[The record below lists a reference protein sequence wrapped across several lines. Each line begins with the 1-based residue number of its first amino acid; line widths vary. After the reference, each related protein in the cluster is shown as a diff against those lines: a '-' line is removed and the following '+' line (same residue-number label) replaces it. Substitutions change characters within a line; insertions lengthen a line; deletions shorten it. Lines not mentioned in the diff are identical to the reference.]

1 VIPTPMAH
9 PQEAAPSRG
18 PMFKW
23 WLATAVILGAITM
36 DFGGNVLNVAIP
48 KMMTSFGVSLD
59 KIQWVLTGY
68 VVARAVFMPTVGWL
82 GGWIGQRNLYLLSLL
97 FVVGSSVFG
106 GAAWNLESL
115 IIFRVLQ
122 GIGAGPLQAIGLVI
136 LFENFPPHQRGLA
149 VGLVFIGYSIGAAIA
164 YLLGGYLIEHYS
176 WRAMFYLAAPPGVL
190 SLVMGFWML
199 PNDRGRRS
207 GAIDYWGLI
216 FMSLCLSTLLLALTQ
231 GRRQGWDSLYIRT
244 LFAIAGPS
252 FLVFILI
259 EMSTRTPVIHLALY
273 RNLAFTMAS
282 LASCLNSMSIHSMQ
296 FLTALF
302 LQQIL
307 GLDALQTGVIIL
319 PSMLLSGVMGPVCG
333 ALSDRMNPR
342 LPVLVGFAGMAGLF
356 YAMSYAN
363 AFTTTLAM
371 TLIMIGMRLAL
382 NLIHTPL
389 TRMAMGALRAG
400 EVREGTG
407 LEGVVRGI
415 GGAFGVALTGV
426 ILEMRH
432 AWHFGRLV
440 DEHRLASI
448 DVIRV
453 MEGVRGLLGQHGAVG
468 HAIEVQAR
476 SWLHLEVDRAAR
488 IGAFQDSLL
497 LLTLLQVLALIPT
510 LLIRSARRGD
520 AAQPAKSEAN

>member
-1 VIPTPMAH
+1 LL
-9 PQEAAPSRG
+9 
-18 PMFKW
+18 KW
-23 WLATAVILGAITM
+23 WVAAAVILGAITM

-68 VVARAVFMPTVGWL
+68 VVARAVLMPAVGWL
-82 GGWIGQRNLYLLSLL
+82 GGWIGQRDLYLLSLL
-97 FVVGSSVFG
+97 FVVGSSVLG

-115 IIFRVLQ
+115 IFFRVLQ

-136 LFENFPPHQRGLA
+136 LFEQFPPHQRGLA

-176 WRAMFYLAAPPGVL
+176 WRAMFYLAAPPGIL
-190 SLVMGFWML
+190 SLLMAVWIL
-199 PNDRGRRS
+199 PNDRGQRS
-207 GAIDYWGLI
+207 GAIDYWGLL
-216 FMSLCLSTLLLALTQ
+216 FMSLCLSTFLLALTQ
-231 GRRQGWDSLYIRT
+231 GRRHGWDSSYIRM

-252 FLVFILI
+252 FLIFILI
-259 EMSTRTPVIHLALY
+259 EIYARAPVIHLALY
-273 RNLAFTMAS
+273 RNMAFTMAS

-319 PSMLLSGVMGPVCG
+319 PSMLLSGVMGPIGG

-342 LPVLVGFAGMAGLF
+342 IPVLIGFAGMAWLF

-363 AFTTTLAM
+363 ESTTTLTM
-371 TLIMIGMRLAL
+371 TLIIIGMRVAL

-389 TRMAMGALRAG
+389 TRMAMGALQAN

-415 GGAFGVALTGV
+415 GGSFGVALTGV
-426 ILEMRH
+426 ILEVRH
-432 AWHFGRLV
+432 ARHFGHLV
-440 DEHRLASI
+440 EEHRLTSI
-448 DVIRV
+448 DAIHG
-453 MEGVRGLLGQHGAVG
+453 MNGMRGLLEAHGGVG
-468 HAIEVQAR
+468 GVVEAQTR
-476 SWLHLEVDRAAR
+476 SWLQLEVNRSAQ
-488 IGAFQDSLL
+488 IGAFQDALL
-497 LLTLLQVLALIPT
+497 LLALLQVVALIPT
-510 LLIRSARRGD
+510 LLIRSGLRSNT
-520 AAQPAKSEAN
+520 PKLAKSNGS